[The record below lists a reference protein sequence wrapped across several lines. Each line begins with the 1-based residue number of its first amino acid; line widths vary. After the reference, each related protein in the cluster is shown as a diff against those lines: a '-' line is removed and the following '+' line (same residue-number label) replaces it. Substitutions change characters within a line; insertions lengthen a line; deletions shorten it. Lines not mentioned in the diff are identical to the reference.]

1 MASTVPS
8 AVPSPGASAF
18 DRFRLVWPPTMPAHH
33 DPTPLR
39 TAARNLGFHRLGVAA
54 ARRSPH
60 ADRFLAWLSKGHH
73 GTMGYLAE
81 QVERRIDP
89 RETVPGAQSVIVVSL
104 PYADDVDLPA
114 PDETSRGKIS
124 RYARG
129 RDYHRVMQGKLR
141 RLAETMRDGDRY
153 RTWYTVD
160 AGPLLERD
168 WAEAAGIG
176 WIGKNALVIDPE
188 IGSWFFL
195 GAIVTDRP
203 YQPDA
208 PALDQCGRCT
218 RCLDACPTGALAIE
232 RTVDARACI
241 SYRTIE
247 HRDPVPIESGRELH
261 GWILGCDICQEVC
274 PWNTRPARRKPPV
287 DSDLTP
293 RPLPDRL
300 DELSKLDRA
309 SFLAQ
314 FSGTAVVRAGADRLA
329 ASARAVAASRDHLG
343 GES

>member
-208 PALDQCGRCT
+208 PR
-218 RCLDACPTGALAIE
+218 
-232 RTVDARACI
+232 
-241 SYRTIE
+241 
-247 HRDPVPIESGRELH
+247 
-261 GWILGCDICQEVC
+261 
-274 PWNTRPARRKPPV
+274 TRPVRALHTLPRRLSHGRPRHRAHRRRPR
-287 DSDLTP
+287 LHLLPHHRAP
-293 RPLPDRL
+293 RPGPDRVRSRVARL
-300 DELSKLDRA
+300 DP
-309 SFLAQ
+309 
-314 FSGTAVVRAGADRLA
+314 RL
-329 ASARAVAASRDHLG
+329 
-343 GES
+343 